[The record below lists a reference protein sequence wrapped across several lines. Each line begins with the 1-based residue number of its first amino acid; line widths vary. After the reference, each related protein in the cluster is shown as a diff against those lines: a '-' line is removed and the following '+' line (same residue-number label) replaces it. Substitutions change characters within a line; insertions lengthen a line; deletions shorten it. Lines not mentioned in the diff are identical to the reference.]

1 MNLFPFKYQ
10 SIVTKRKIFQRS
22 NRFSVEYLFN
32 EKKKMKKSEDFF
44 KKTSVVFTK
53 AKTNES
59 IPLHEAEK
67 LQFMFTPTPLEFRRE
82 KL

>member
-1 MNLFPFKYQ
+1 
-10 SIVTKRKIFQRS
+10 
-22 NRFSVEYLFN
+22 
-32 EKKKMKKSEDFF
+32 MKKSEDFF